1 MASEPSRRSV
11 LVVDDSSF
19 LRRVVCDAIAATP
32 DLSVAGEAT
41 DGLDAIRLV
50 HELEPDLVTLDLEMP
65 SMNGLEALG
74 YIMSE
79 CPRPVVVLSGQ
90 VPVPGS
96 DLTIRALELGAVD
109 FVRKPSWADTLD
121 VETLSRRLLQALRE
135 AGRGRV
141 ETLVPTVAPQRGWRS
156 SFTIAPI
163 LAPAPRD
170 MPASGVI
177 AIAASTGGP
186 KTLAEL
192 LPCIP
197 AELDE
202 AIVIVQHM
210 PAGFTGSLAHR
221 LHELGPRVVHE
232 AQDDMP
238 LLAGHVYVA
247 AGGWHL
253 VVRRDA
259 TGVRLGVEGGPAVN
273 GVRPAAD
280 VTFGS
285 VAGTFGPRCVAM
297 VLTGMGRDGA
307 AGAATVRAHGGSVI
321 VQDPDTCVVS
331 GMPQAV
337 MMAGAVDA
345 VLPLAGMPEA
355 LRRLCA
361 ASRRPA

>member
-1 MASEPSRRSV
+1 M

-50 HELEPDLVTLDLEMP
+50 HELQPDLVTLDLEMP

-109 FVRKPSWADTLD
+109 FVRKPSCADTLD
-121 VETLSRRLLQALRE
+121 VETLGRRLLQALRE
-135 AGRGRV
+135 AGSGRV
-141 ETLVPTVAPQRGWRS
+141 ETLVPTVAPRRRWRS
-156 SFTIAPI
+156 TPTAAPI
-163 LAPAPRD
+163 VVTAPREAPATG
-170 MPASGVI
+170 AI

-186 KTLAEL
+186 RTLAEL
-192 LPCIP
+192 LPRIP
-197 AELDE
+197 AELTD

-210 PAGFTGSLAHR
+210 PAGFTGSLAVR
-221 LHELGPRVVHE
+221 LNELGPRVVHE
-232 AQDDMP
+232 AHDDMP
-238 LLAGHVYVA
+238 LLAGRVYVA
-247 AGGWHL
+247 PGGWHL
-253 VVRRDA
+253 VVRRGA
-259 TGVRLGVEGGPAVN
+259 GGLRLHVEGGPAVN

-280 VTFGS
+280 LTFRS
-285 VAGTFGPRCVAM
+285 IAEAFGPRCVAM

-345 VLPLAGMPEA
+345 ILPLAGMPEA